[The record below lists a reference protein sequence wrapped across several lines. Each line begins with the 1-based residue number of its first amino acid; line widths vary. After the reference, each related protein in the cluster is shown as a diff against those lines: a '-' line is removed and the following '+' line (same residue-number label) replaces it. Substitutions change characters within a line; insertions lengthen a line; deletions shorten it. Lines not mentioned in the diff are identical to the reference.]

1 MNDDRNFNDIPADP
15 WDQVT
20 YQTGSTQPPK
30 SHGGLVAVLL
40 VVVIFLC
47 GVVTIMTVLN
57 IRLVR
62 QLNRLPSEP
71 TDLLS
76 FNAPETTAATD
87 PTAPEDHSSDSRIER
102 DPQITVHNSPTGVPN
117 KPQAEGLSL
126 QEIYEQAIG
135 SVVSISCTGNYSS
148 STGTGVILTADGYVV
163 TNAHVI
169 SGARSVEVILHSK
182 LRYNATVIGSDEVTD
197 LAVLRIDAHGLTP
210 AVLGDSTQLRVGDTV
225 VAIGDPL
232 GLALSGSMTDGIV
245 SAINRD
251 ITVDGRTMTLIQ
263 TNAALNSGNSGGP
276 LINCFGQVV
285 GINTMKIGDQMST
298 AGVEGLGF
306 AIPSSTV
313 KEIVTQLIQQGYVSG
328 RPTLGIWGEG
338 LSSFYQVYF
347 RLPSGLYVNEV
358 DPGSDAA
365 RKGIQRG
372 DIIVALDGVR
382 ITSQEELESLVFTH
396 QVGDIVEVT
405 VYRSGRQATVQL
417 TIQEDVK

>member
-40 VVVIFLC
+40 VAVIFLC

-57 IRLVR
+57 IRLVQ
-62 QLNRLPSEP
+62 QLNQLPSEP

-87 PTAPEDHSSDSRIER
+87 PTAPADHSSDSRIER

-347 RLPSGLYVNEV
+347 RLPSGLYVN
-358 DPGSDAA
+358 
-365 RKGIQRG
+365 
-372 DIIVALDGVR
+372 
-382 ITSQEELESLVFTH
+382 
-396 QVGDIVEVT
+396 
-405 VYRSGRQATVQL
+405 
-417 TIQEDVK
+417 